1 MYTHTRA
8 HTHTHAH
15 THTRAHTHTDTHTHI
30 HTRAHIHTQ
39 SNVDKYQVCAGPWL
53 VCFVGLYTSMYVSL
67 LLRLLT
73 TNGVIWTPH
82 NWINKFYG
90 FYMGHRKELNK
101 SKLTLYKLLLSF
113 NTVVH
118 R

>member
-1 MYTHTRA
+1 
-8 HTHTHAH
+8 
-15 THTRAHTHTDTHTHI
+15 
-30 HTRAHIHTQ
+30 
-39 SNVDKYQVCAGPWL
+39 
-53 VCFVGLYTSMYVSL
+53 MYVSL

-90 FYMGHRKELNK
+90 FCMGHRKELNK
-101 SKLTLYKLLLSF
+101 SKLMLYKLLLSF